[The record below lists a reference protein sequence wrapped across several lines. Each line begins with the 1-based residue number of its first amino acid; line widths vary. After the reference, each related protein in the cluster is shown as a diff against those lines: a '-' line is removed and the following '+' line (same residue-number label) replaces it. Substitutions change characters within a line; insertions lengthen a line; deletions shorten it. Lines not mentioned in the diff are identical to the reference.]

1 MNKPRYIRADEIS
14 TELNISI
21 ASAYRL
27 IKTLKNELSEMDII
41 TFAGRLDRP
50 YYDKRIQVFSS

>member
-14 TELNISI
+14 KELNISI

-27 IKTLKNELSEMDII
+27 IKTLNNELSEMDII
-41 TFAGRLDRP
+41 TFAGRLDRL
-50 YYDKRIQVFSS
+50 YYEKRIC